1 MITQPDSLLDGELEI
16 RGMRCQGRHGA
27 YPGEQ
32 DQPRLFLVDLEVR
45 TDLSPAATTDLLDQA
60 LDIAAL
66 AESVRQVVAGP
77 PCALLERVAL
87 DVVRT
92 VLRRF
97 PSIEQ
102 ARVRIRKPE
111 PPGLEATEESAALTL
126 RRPARAD

>member
-66 AESVRQVVAGP
+66 AETVREVVAGP

-87 DVVRT
+87 DVARS

-97 PSIEQ
+97 PSVEQ

-111 PPGLEATEESAALTL
+111 PPGLEAAEESAALTL